1 MKKEN
6 YKGAKEY
13 MVTVISL
20 DQNNIF
26 YIYNLAVIL
35 DKLSDFKNAAIFYL
49 KLLNMAAN
57 LKDVSKKIPICKV
70 EARLKFI
77 KLHSTD

>member
-1 MKKEN
+1 MLKLYDMQKNYAPLLANLGLIYMKKEN

-35 DKLSDFKNAAIFYL
+35 
-49 KLLNMAAN
+49 
-57 LKDVSKKIPICKV
+57 
-70 EARLKFI
+70 E
-77 KLHSTD
+77 